1 MNNPVRKASF
11 AAAMCLL
18 GAGAAYLVLT
28 SQDARQSSPVAAVA
42 VLRAAATAPGR
53 PEKYNGPPC
62 RDEQDVK
69 PGQPKPYCGDL
80 PSLAALNIR
89 EAKLEKIA
97 GGFKYPWAMEFIS
110 DSEILLTEFAGK
122 LSRVDTSSGNSVEV
136 SGLPEIASGRGQ
148 TGLLDVALHPQF
160 QQNELIYLSYVIE
173 DNKKYALAVARARL
187 QGNRLDKMERI
198 FVALPFGESTS
209 NFGGAL
215 LFDRQGYLYISTGD
229 RSVRSNAQHPSLLTG
244 KVIRLNDDGS
254 IPDDNPFVGASGGF
268 NPAIYALGV
277 RNPQGLVQDSATGN
291 IYETEHGPMGGDEVN
306 LIEAGKNY
314 GWPIISYGLNYTYRL
329 IGEGSEK
336 AGYEQPLFYYLPS
349 IAVSPIEIYRGDM
362 FREWDGDL
370 LVGALKG
377 AAISKLDLVD
387 GRIQSEYKILG
398 KLESRI
404 RDIKL
409 APDSSIWILLQ
420 TGSIYRLSRQNNP
433 VQRSAAIGQRAGETI
448 YLTVCSSCH
457 SQNTPDA
464 PQISTD
470 SDWTERLQKPREELY
485 RNSIDGFNSMPEKG
499 FCEDCTDK
507 EIIRAVD
514 FMIKQIKP

>member
-1 MNNPVRKASF
+1 MNNPVSKVSF

-18 GAGAAYLVLT
+18 GAAAAYLVLS
-28 SQDARQSSPVAAVA
+28 SQGAGQSPLAEALAAP
-42 VLRAAATAPGR
+42 APSQGH

-62 RDEQDVK
+62 MDEQDVK

-110 DSEILLTEFAGK
+110 DDEILVTEFAGK
-122 LSRVDTSSGNSVEV
+122 LSRVDASSGNSVEV

-160 QQNELIYLSYVIE
+160 QQNGWIYLSYVIE
-173 DNKKYALAVARARL
+173 DNNKYALAVAKAEL
-187 QGNRLDKMERI
+187 QGTRLKHLQQI
-198 FVALPFGESTS
+198 FVALPFGKSAS

-215 LFDRQGYLYISTGD
+215 LFDHQGYLYISTGD

-244 KVIRLNDDGS
+244 KIIRLNDDGS
-254 IPDDNPFVGASGGF
+254 IPDDNPFVGKSGGVD
-268 NPAIYALGV
+268 PAIYALGV
-277 RNPQGLVQDSATGN
+277 RNPQGLVQDSATGS
-291 IYETEHGPMGGDEVN
+291 IYETEHGPMGGDEIN

-314 GWPIISYGLNYTYRL
+314 GWPIITYGLNYTYRL

-336 AGYEQPLFYYLPS
+336 EGYEQPLFYYLPS
-349 IAVSPIEIYRGDM
+349 VAVSPIEIYRGDM
-362 FREWDGDL
+362 FREWHGDL

-377 AAISKLDLVD
+377 AAISKLDLVN

-398 KLESRI
+398 NLESRI
-404 RDIKL
+404 RDIKV
-409 APDSSIWILLQ
+409 APDSSIWVLLQ
-420 TGSIYRLSRQNNP
+420 TGSIYRLSREDNP
-433 VQRSAAIGQRAGETI
+433 VQKAAVIGQRSGETI
-448 YLTVCSSCH
+448 YLSICSSCH
-457 SQNTPDA
+457 SQDAPDA
-464 PQISTD
+464 PQISKGA
-470 SDWTERLQKPREELY
+470 DWTERLQKPRGELY

-499 FCEDCTDK
+499 FCDDCTDD
-507 EIIRAVD
+507 EIIRAVN
-514 FMIKQIKP
+514 FMFKQINR